1 VNDAA
6 ARNEVDRLEG
16 VWSGDFG
23 DEYVDRNL
31 ETYDL
36 REPFWTSMTTRLA
49 PQRLLEVGCNAG
61 GNLRFIEPAAPDAR
75 IYGIDINRKALGV
88 AQQFLPDGNFSRE
101 SASDL
106 PFRDGWF
113 DLVFTMGV
121 LIHQPEES
129 IRTVLSEIART
140 SSRYVLSGEVFAPE
154 TTPIP
159 YRGLDAAFFKRDY
172 GKLFVEVAPELSLV
186 DTGELG
192 KDDGFDTLHWWL
204 FEKL

>member
-1 VNDAA
+1 MADANGQA
-6 ARNEVDRLEG
+6 EIARLES
-16 VWSGDFG
+16 VWGGEFG

-31 ETYDL
+31 DAYDR
-36 REPFWTSMTTRLA
+36 REPFWTRMTTRLA
-49 PQRLLEVGCNAG
+49 PSRVLEVGCNAG
-61 GNLRFIEPAAPDAR
+61 GNLRFVAPAAPEAR

-88 AQQFLPDGNFSRE
+88 AQQLIPDGNFSRE
-101 SASDL
+101 SASEL

-129 IRTVLSEIART
+129 IRTVLAEIART
-140 SSRYVLSGEVFAPE
+140 SSKYVLSGEVYAPE

-172 GKLFVEVAPELSLV
+172 GKLFVEASPDLELIDSGELSE
-186 DTGELG
+186 DE
-192 KDDGFDTLHWWL
+192 GFDTLHYWL
-204 FEKL
+204 FEKK